1 MKIFLLLNIALLGVL
16 SSCQS
21 VEKCEDS
28 ICLKTAIR
36 KTGNNYLVRLEFK
49 SKMDT
54 ILKLDQRMF
63 ATGCPDYWE
72 DPTVFYKTKNPDA
85 LKHNQIIVENT
96 DDKLRL
102 LSSQFKPREET
113 TPSVL
118 PNCAFLEEFE
128 LALKKNKIV
137 VYEFAAGKDQNKLR
151 VSTSDRKVKLHL
163 YLKNKGNGRIITSS
177 NWIKI
182 NSYHSE

>member
-1 MKIFLLLNIALLGVL
+1 MKIYLLLNIALLGIL

-28 ICLKTAIR
+28 ICFNTS
-36 KTGNNYLVRLEFK
+36 VREIEHGYFVKLDFK

-54 ILKLDQRMF
+54 ILILDQRMF

-72 DPTVFYKTKNPDA
+72 DATVFYKTKNPGA
-85 LKHNQIIVENT
+85 LKYNQIIVENT
-96 DDKLRL
+96 DNKIRL
-102 LSSQFKPREET
+102 LSRQFVPEGMDV
-113 TPSVL
+113 PAVL
-118 PNCAFLEEFE
+118 PNCAFLEEFR
-128 LALKKNKIV
+128 LALKKDSIISYRFTV
-137 VYEFAAGKDQNKLR
+137 GKDELR
-151 VSTSDRKVKLHL
+151 VSTADRKVKLHL

-182 NSYHSE
+182 NSYDSE

>member
-1 MKIFLLLNIALLGVL
+1 MKIILLLNIALLGVL

-36 KTGNNYLVRLEFK
+36 KTGNDYLVRLEFK

-85 LKHNQIIVENT
+85 LKHNQIIIENT
-96 DDKLRL
+96 DDQIRL
-102 LSSQFKPREET
+102 LSRQFYPEGKQVPT
-113 TPSVL
+113 VL
-118 PNCAFLEEFE
+118 PNCAFLEEFKLE
-128 LALKKNKIV
+128 LKKDSIISYRFTV
-137 VYEFAAGKDQNKLR
+137 GKDDLR
-151 VSTSDRKVKLHL
+151 VSTADRKVKLHL

-182 NSYHSE
+182 NSYRSE

>member
-1 MKIFLLLNIALLGVL
+1 MKIYLLLNIVLLGVL

-21 VEKCEDS
+21 VEICEDP
-28 ICLKTAIR
+28 ICLKTSIR
-36 KTGNNYLVRLEFK
+36 KTGNDYLVRLEFK

-72 DPTVFYKTKNPDA
+72 DATVFYKTKNPSA

-96 DDKLRL
+96 DNKIRL
-102 LSSQFKPREET
+102 LSGQFFPEGMDV
-113 TPSVL
+113 PAIL
-118 PNCAFLEEFE
+118 PNCAFLEEFKLE
-128 LALKKNKIV
+128 LKKDSIISYRFTV
-137 VYEFAAGKDQNKLR
+137 GRDELR
-151 VSTSDRKVKLHL
+151 VSTADRKVKLHL

-177 NWIKI
+177 NWIEI
-182 NSYHSE
+182 DSYRSE

>member
-96 DDKLRL
+96 DDQIRL
-102 LSSQFKPREET
+102 LSSQFIPEGKQVPA
-113 TPSVL
+113 VL
-118 PNCAFLEEFE
+118 PNCAFLEEFKLE
-128 LALKKNKIV
+128 LKKDSIIS
-137 VYEFAAGKDQNKLR
+137 YEFAVGKDDLR
-151 VSTSDRKVKLHL
+151 VSTADRKVKLHL

>member
-28 ICLKTAIR
+28 ICFNTSIR
-36 KTGNNYLVRLEFK
+36 EIEHGYFVKLDFE
-49 SKMDT
+49 SKIDT
-54 ILKLDQRMF
+54 ILNLDDRMF
-63 ATGCPDYWE
+63 FIGCPDYWE
-72 DPTVFYKTKNPDA
+72 DPTIFYKTKNPDA
-85 LKHNQIIVENT
+85 LKYNQIIVENT
-96 DDKLRL
+96 DNQIRL
-102 LSSQFKPREET
+102 LSSQFIPEGKQVPA
-113 TPSVL
+113 VL
-118 PNCAFLEEFE
+118 PNCAFLEEFKLE
-128 LALKKNKIV
+128 LKKDSIIS
-137 VYEFAAGKDQNKLR
+137 YEFAVGKDDLR
-151 VSTSDRKVKLHL
+151 VSTADRKVKLHL